1 MSTVLNFNYQHL
13 FSQVTH
19 YFGSFVSEGPNSFSQ
34 RSGRDILMRIYFR
47 RSDDLSEEQYEL
59 GASITEN
66 LFQYLELFMSFKC
79 HIRNNRSWEN
89 ILHFISKIFTSF
101 KLPIYLLCIHPDISS
116 IWFWFFFRFKRLVFS
131 TFKLGLWKFFFV
143 PHNWV
148 EIIKQNQLFYSI
160 FIHNFLI
167 SNKLIKKIIIIFFHY
182 HQWKP
187 HSIFQFSSLKII
199 QKKRKTY

>member
-101 KLPIYLLCIHPDISS
+101 KLPIYLLCIPPDIWS
-116 IWFWFFFRFKRLVFS
+116 IWFWFFFDSSALFSVLSNLVY
-131 TFKLGLWKFFFV
+131 GNFF
-143 PHNWV
+143 
-148 EIIKQNQLFYSI
+148 L
-160 FIHNFLI
+160 
-167 SNKLIKKIIIIFFHY
+167 Y
-182 HQWKP
+182 H
-187 HSIFQFSSLKII
+187 ITELK
-199 QKKRKTY
+199 